1 MLRTDV
7 NSVFPSKHGVES
19 QDVQAPKQVQ
29 AACSDGEGDRPIRQL
44 YKFRAP
50 IIKAPTIPQGFF
62 FLNVSYRSRL
72 DLSTQ
77 L

>member
-50 IIKAPTIPQGFF
+50 ITNAPTIPQGIFF
-62 FLNVSYRSRL
+62 SSLAYVDTYLLTYF
-72 DLSTQ
+72 
-77 L
+77 